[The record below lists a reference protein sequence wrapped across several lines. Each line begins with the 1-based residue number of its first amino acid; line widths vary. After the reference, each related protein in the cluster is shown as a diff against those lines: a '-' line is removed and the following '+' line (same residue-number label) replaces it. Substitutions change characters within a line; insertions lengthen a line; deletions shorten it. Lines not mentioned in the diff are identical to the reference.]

1 MSYPHLLAALD
12 LGFTQLKNRVIMGSM
27 HTGLEEEK
35 DGFSKLAAFYA
46 ERAKG
51 GVGLII
57 TGGISP
63 NLRGSLVP
71 FGSQLSWFWQTG
83 KHRLLTEAVHP
94 YGAKICLQLLHAGR
108 YGYHPLNQAPSAI
121 QSPITPFKPSEM
133 SGRQVRST
141 IKDFAHSAV
150 LAKKAGYD
158 GVEIMGSEGYL
169 INQFICQRTNQRQ
182 DEWGGSFANRC
193 RLALETIRAV
203 RAKCGADFIIIYR
216 LSMLDLVEDGNSY
229 DEVVELAKA
238 VQDAGATLINT
249 GIGWHEARVPTI
261 GTMVPRA
268 AFRWITAQI
277 KRQVGIPV
285 VATNRINTPEVGEDI
300 LAKGEADLICMA
312 RPFLADPEFVNK
324 AAAGT
329 PELINT
335 CIACNQACL
344 DHIFQKKR
352 ATCLVNPRAC
362 YETELNFT
370 PAAQTKKIAVVGAGP
385 AGLAFSVYAAQ
396 RGHQVTLFDKDDKI
410 GGQFN
415 YAKQVPGKEEFHE
428 TLRYFAQMLKHHAV
442 RLELNS
448 PQTAESLKAGGFDE
462 IVIASGIVPRALQ
475 LPGVEHPKVL
485 SYLDVLRDHQPVGQ
499 KVAVI
504 GAGGIGFD
512 VAEYLTEP
520 HSLTLQPEA
529 WLQDWGIDKTFAY
542 RGALLPAEISP
553 ASPRKIYLLQR
564 KTSKVG
570 AGLGKT
576 TGWIHRS
583 SLKKKGVDM
592 LAGVQYLRVDDEG
605 LWLEVDG
612 QQRCLDVDHV
622 VVCAGQESQR
632 SLHDE
637 LTGMGVNSHLIGGAS
652 VAAELDAKRA
662 IRQGAELAALI

>member
-1 MSYPHLLAALD
+1 MSYPHLLATLD

-35 DGFSKLAAFYA
+35 DGFTKLAAFYA

-83 KHRLLTEAVHP
+83 KHRLLTDAVHP
-94 YGAKICLQLLHAGR
+94 FGAKICLQLLHAGR

-133 SGRQVRST
+133 SSRQVRST
-141 IKDFAHSAV
+141 IKDFAHSAA

-182 DEWGGSFANRC
+182 DEWGGSFTNRC

-203 RAKCGADFIIIYR
+203 RAKCGQDFIIIYR

-229 DEVVELAKA
+229 EEVVELAKA

-277 KRQVGIPV
+277 KQQVRIPV
-285 VATNRINTPEVGEDI
+285 VATNRINTPDVGEDI

-362 YETELNFT
+362 YETELNFSAAAT
-370 PAAQTKKIAVVGAGP
+370 PKKIAVVGAGP
-385 AGLAFSVYAAQ
+385 AGLAFSVYASQ

-428 TLRYFAQMLKHHAV
+428 TLRYFAQMLKRHAV

-448 PQTAESLKAGGFDE
+448 LQTAESLKSAGFDE

-475 LPGVEHPKVL
+475 LPGADHRKVL
-485 SYLDVLRDHQPVGQ
+485 SYLDVLRDHQPVGE

-520 HSLTLQPEA
+520 HSLTLQPDL
-529 WLQDWGIDKTFAY
+529 WLQDWGIDKSFSQ

-553 ASPRKIYLLQR
+553 TSPRKIYLLQR

-592 LAGVQYLRVDDEG
+592 LAGVKYLRVDDEG
-605 LWLEVDG
+605 LWIEVNG

-622 VVCAGQESQR
+622 VVCAGQESLR

-637 LTGMGVNSHLIGGAS
+637 LTGLGVKSHLIGGAS

-662 IRQGAELAALI
+662 IRQGAELAARI

>member
-35 DGFSKLAAFYA
+35 DGFNKLAAFYA

-71 FGSQLSWFWQTG
+71 FGSQLSWFWQTS

-121 QSPITPFKPSEM
+121 QSPITPFKPAEM

-141 IKDFAHSAV
+141 IKDFAHSAA

-182 DEWGGSFANRC
+182 DEWGGSFTNRC

-277 KRQVGIPV
+277 KQQVGIPV

-324 AAAGT
+324 AAAGHA
-329 PELINT
+329 ELINT

-362 YETELNFT
+362 YETELNFNAAAT
-370 PAAQTKKIAVVGAGP
+370 PKKIAVVGAGP

-428 TLRYFAQMLKHHAV
+428 TLRYFAQMLKRHAV

-448 PQTAESLKAGGFDE
+448 PQTADSLKAGGFDE

-475 LPGVEHPKVL
+475 LPGADHPKVL
-485 SYLDVLRDHQPVGQ
+485 SYLNVLRDHQPVGQ

-520 HSLTLQPEA
+520 HSLTLQPDL
-529 WLQDWGIDKTFAY
+529 WLQDWGIDKSFAK

-605 LWLEVDG
+605 LWIEVDG

-622 VVCAGQESQR
+622 VICAGQESQR

-637 LTGMGVNSHLIGGAS
+637 LTGMGVTSHLIGGAS

-662 IRQGAELAALI
+662 IRQGAELAARI